1 MYNGIGL
8 PTPRGSG
15 TSGYVQKNL
24 AHVGKKRQNKSQIV
38 SQPDPNFEKPK
49 NPALVLHEKKRQIES
64 KCLRLR
70 KELEDEGWEE
80 SKIDLEIDAYRKR
93 KLRELD
99 EDMQTSS
106 KT

>member
-24 AHVGKKRQNKSQIV
+24 AHKRSHTKAQIV
-38 SQPDPNFEKPK
+38 SEPDPNIDKPK
-49 NPALVLHEKKRQIES
+49 NPELILHQKKREIES
-64 KCLRLR
+64 RCLRLR

-80 SKIDLEIDAYRKR
+80 SKIEKEIDAYRKR
-93 KLRELD
+93 KLREL
-99 EDMQTSS
+99 EEQ
-106 KT
+106 K